1 VDFDMVE
8 PTVVEPKNHPPIN
21 PNDSGVED
29 RYPKRSRIS
38 KLQMCTLFVNC
49 IFENDL

>member
-1 VDFDMVE
+1 MVE
-8 PTVVEPKNHPPIN
+8 PKVVEPEDHPPKN
-21 PNDSGVED
+21 PNDSEAED